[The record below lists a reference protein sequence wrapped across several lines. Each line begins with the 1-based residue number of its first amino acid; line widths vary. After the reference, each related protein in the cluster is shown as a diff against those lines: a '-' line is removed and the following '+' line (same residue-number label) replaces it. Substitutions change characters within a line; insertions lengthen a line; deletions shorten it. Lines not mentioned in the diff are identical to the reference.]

1 MLAFEESLVR
11 FPGAAVGPL
20 TLRLPRGAFVAIV
33 GPAAAGK
40 SVLLK
45 LACGLQRVTS
55 GRVQLHGVTIGDRS
69 PAELRTLRA
78 RIGMVFQNDALF
90 DDLRVLQNVA
100 LPLLRRGVPKE
111 EADRRATAAL
121 VDVGLEAA
129 AEKLPSQLSGGM
141 KKRVGVARAV
151 VGAPELAL
159 YDEPTAGLDPA
170 TTRRILDLVEA
181 QHARLGGL
189 TLVAGADPAP
199 LFPRADL
206 AIVLD
211 EGRVVAFGP
220 PAELHTRPE
229 VRALFEL
236 PAEGA
241 A

>member
-11 FPGAAVGPL
+11 FPGAEVGPL
-20 TLRLPRGAFVAIV
+20 TLRLPRGAFVAVV

-45 LACGLQRVTS
+45 LACGLQRVS
-55 GRVQLHGVTIGDRS
+55 AGRVLLDGVVIGERS

-78 RIGMVFQNDALF
+78 KIGMVFQNDALF
-90 DDLRVLQNVA
+90 DHLRVLENVA
-100 LPLLRRGVPKE
+100 LPLLRRGVPAD
-111 EADRRATAAL
+111 EARTRAARAL
-121 VDVGLEAA
+121 ADVGLEAA
-129 AEKLPSQLSGGM
+129 MEKRPAELSGGM

-151 VGAPELAL
+151 VGRPELAL

-170 TTRRILDLVEA
+170 TTRRILELVSA

-189 TLVAGADPAP
+189 TIVAGADPSP

-211 EGRVVAFGP
+211 EGKIVAFGP
-220 PAELHTRPE
+220 PAQVYARPE